1 MGERSAL
8 EPQSVPETIFFIDRA
23 SRAGLQSQIR
33 ETLVS
38 AILSGRLFPGARLPS
53 TRRLADYLNIS
64 RITVTLAYQELASQ
78 GYLEA
83 KGRSAFLVAGAPP
96 LTGLETSEP
105 ADGGTVDWQGKI
117 RASFSIA
124 KPIRKPLDWRR
135 YPFPFLYGQMDPTLF
150 DLSAWRD
157 CARRA
162 LSREDFELMAG
173 DFAAAD
179 DMQLVNY
186 ICTRTL
192 PGRGISARPD
202 EILVTVGAQNA
213 LWLLIQLLLRP
224 GSSAVCENP
233 CHPDLSAALR
243 LSGAEVTAIDV
254 DRAGLPPQRLPP
266 ATDAV
271 FVTPSHHAP
280 TGATMPMQRRL
291 ELLDDAEER
300 DFVIVEDDY
309 EFEMSFLK
317 PPSPALKS
325 LDRNGRVLYVGS
337 FSKSLFPGL
346 RLGYLCAPAPV
357 IREARALRALML
369 RHPPGHLQRTVA
381 YFLGLGHYDA
391 VIHRM
396 RMEYRKRHEVMAAAI
411 RREGLTIAGASDFGG
426 SSFWIEG
433 PEGLDAN
440 ALMHE
445 LRGEGVLIESGF
457 PFFAYDD
464 NPCRYFRM
472 AYSSIPASHIA
483 EGVARTAAHMKAMT
497 ARKAHARARP
507 A

>member
-1 MGERSAL
+1 MVQQTVS
-8 EPQSVPETIFFIDRA
+8 ETIFFVDRA
-23 SRAGLQSQIR
+23 SRASLQSQVR

-38 AILSGRLFPGARLPS
+38 AILSGRLLPGARLPS
-53 TRRLADYLNIS
+53 TRKLARYLNIS

-83 KGRSAFLVAGAPP
+83 KGRSAYLVAGTPP
-96 LTGLETSEP
+96 LSGLEA
-105 ADGGTVDWQGKI
+105 ADRTDAEQTVDWHSKI
-117 RASFSIA
+117 KARFSIA
-124 KPIRKPLDWRR
+124 KPIMKPLDWRR

-162 LSREDFELMAG
+162 LAREDFELMAG

-179 DMQLVNY
+179 DVQLVNY
-186 ICTRTL
+186 ICSRTL
-192 PGRGISARPD
+192 PSRGIEAQPD

-213 LWLLIQLLLRP
+213 LWLVIQLLLTQ

-233 CHPDLSAALR
+233 CHPDLSAALL
-243 LSGAEVTAIDV
+243 LSGAQVTAVDV
-254 DRAGLPPQRLPP
+254 DEAGLPPMRLPA

-280 TGATMPMQRRL
+280 TAATMPMQRRL
-291 ELLDDAEER
+291 ELLRLAGER
-300 DFVIVEDDY
+300 NFVIVEDDY

-325 LDRNGRVLYVGS
+325 LDRDGRVLYVGS

-346 RLGYLCAPAPV
+346 RLGYLVAPAPV

-369 RHPPGHLQRTVA
+369 RHPPGHLQRIVS
-381 YFLGLGHYDA
+381 YFLALGHYDA

-396 RMEYRKRHEVMAAAI
+396 RTEYRRRHEVMAAAI
-411 RREGLTIAGASDFGG
+411 EREGLKVAGAADFGG

-433 PEGLDAN
+433 PEGLDAT

-445 LRGEGVLIESGF
+445 LRQDGVLIESGF

-464 NPCRYFRM
+464 RPCRYFRM
-472 AYSSIPASHIA
+472 AYSSIPAERIA
-483 EGVARTAAHMKAMT
+483 EGVTHAAARIRRMT
-497 ARKAHARARP
+497 GGRSRQALP
-507 A
+507 

>member
-1 MGERSAL
+1 VSHHTA
-8 EPQSVPETIFFIDRA
+8 PETIFFIDPA
-23 SRAGLQSQIR
+23 SRTGLQSQIR

-38 AILSGRLFPGARLPS
+38 AILSGRLFPGTRLPS
-53 TRRLADYLNIS
+53 TRKLADYLNIS

-83 KGRSAFLVAGAPP
+83 KGQSAYLVAGTPP
-96 LTGLETSEP
+96 QTDLTSEEQ
-105 ADGGTVDWQGKI
+105 ADDESAVNWQHKLK
-117 RASFSIA
+117 ASFSIA
-124 KPIRKPLDWRR
+124 KPIKKPLDWRR

-150 DLSAWRD
+150 DLAAWRD

-179 DMQLVNY
+179 DVQLVNY

-192 PGRGISARPD
+192 PNRGIKAQPE

-213 LWLLIQLLLRP
+213 LWLLIQLMLKQE
-224 GSSAVCENP
+224 SIAVCENP

-243 LSGAEVTAIDV
+243 LSGARVTAIDV
-254 DRAGLPPQRLPP
+254 DEGGLPPHLLPEK
-266 ATDAV
+266 TDVV

-280 TGATMPMQRRL
+280 TAATMPMQRRA
-291 ELLDDAEER
+291 ELLQAAEER
-300 DFVIVEDDY
+300 DFIVVEDDY

-346 RLGYLCAPAPV
+346 RLGYLAAPVPV

-369 RHPPGHLQRTVA
+369 RHPPGHLQRTVS
-381 YFLGLGHYDA
+381 YFLALGHYDA
-391 VIHRM
+391 VIRRM
-396 RMEYRKRHEVMAAAI
+396 RVEYQKRHEVMAAALE
-411 RREGLTIAGASDFGG
+411 REGMAVAGSSDFGG

-433 PEGLDAN
+433 PKGLDADR
-440 ALMHE
+440 LMLD
-445 LRGEGVLIESGF
+445 LRQEGVLIESGF

-464 NPCRYFRM
+464 RPCRFFRM
-472 AYSSIPASHIA
+472 AYSSIPAGRIA
-483 EGVARTAAHMKAMT
+483 EGVAATAAYL
-497 ARKAHARARP
+497 RKTMGAVA
-507 A
+507 

>member
-1 MGERSAL
+1 L
-8 EPQSVPETIFFIDRA
+8 DQQTVPETIFFVDRENRK
-23 SRAGLQSQIR
+23 SLQSQIR

-38 AILSGRLFPGARLPS
+38 AILSGRLYPGARLPS

-83 KGRSAFLVAGAPP
+83 KGRSAYLVAGRPP
-96 LTGLETSEP
+96 LTGLETGDRH
-105 ADGGTVDWQGKI
+105 DGGHKVDWGAKI
-117 RASFSIA
+117 KVRFSIA
-124 KPIRKPLDWRR
+124 KPIKKPLDWRP

-162 LSREDFELMAG
+162 LAREDFELMAG
-173 DFAAAD
+173 DFSAED
-179 DMQLVNY
+179 DVQLVNY
-186 ICTRTL
+186 ICSRTL
-192 PGRGISARPD
+192 PGRGIEARPD

-213 LWLLIQLLLRP
+213 LWLVIQLLLNK

-233 CHPDLSAALR
+233 CHPDLSAALL
-243 LSGAEVTAIDV
+243 LSGAQVTAVDV
-254 DRAGLPPQRLPP
+254 DEAGLPPGRLPP
-266 ATDAV
+266 RTDAV

-280 TGATMPMQRRL
+280 TAATMPMQRRL
-291 ELLDDAEER
+291 ELLRHAGEQ

-325 LDRNGRVLYVGS
+325 LDRDGRVLYVGS

-346 RLGYLCAPAPV
+346 RLGYLVAPAPV

-369 RHPPGHLQRTVA
+369 RHPPGHLQRIVS
-381 YFLGLGHYDA
+381 YFLALGHYDA

-396 RMEYRKRHEVMAAAI
+396 RTEYQKRHEVMAAALE
-411 RREGLTIAGASDFGG
+411 REGLKISGAADFGG

-433 PEGLDAN
+433 PQGLDAT

-445 LRGEGVLIESGF
+445 LRQDGVLIESGF

-464 NPCRYFRM
+464 SPCRYFRM
-472 AYSSIPASHIA
+472 AYSSIPAERIA
-483 EGVARTAAHMKAMT
+483 EGVARTAARI
-497 ARKAHARARP
+497 ARITGG
-507 A
+507 